1 MARRQRLPSWV
12 EDEPKAPKPVEPL
25 RYRISPNEKKLDQL
39 DQLEAELSRTALEWD
54 EWEYLQKIIDTKREK
69 LAKAREK
76 ELGEEKPKPMVSN
89 ASGRPCKAPR
99 MHSKRVP
106 VHSHPFITTGAKWL
120 LCTLLAAVILF

>member
-12 EDEPKAPKPVEPL
+12 EEEPKAVPPPEPL

-39 DQLEAELSRTALEWD
+39 DQLEAELNRTPLEWE

-76 ELGEEKPKPMVSN
+76 ELGEEKPQPVIRN
-89 ASGRPCKAPR
+89 APRRPCSAPR
-99 MHSKRVP
+99 MHSKRLP
-106 VHSHPFITTGAKWL
+106 VVSQPLITTGAKWL
-120 LCTLLAAVILF
+120 LCTLLVAVILF